1 MECINYPKNYPAIDS
16 TACDSIGFTWGQ
28 IGNDECGVCD
38 GDGPYEGYDCE
49 GNLSNINNGLIPEE
63 YSINNIYPN
72 PFNPV
77 ANIEFGLPE
86 NASVRIV
93 VYDIKG
99 RQVATLMD
107 SFQFAGYYSIN
118 WNATDY
124 SSGVYFI
131 RMMSEGFEQT
141 KKVILMK

>member
-1 MECINYPKNYPAIDS
+1 MDS
-16 TACDSIGFTWGQ
+16 TACDSLNYVWAQ
-28 IGNDECGVCD
+28 IGNDKCGECG
-38 GDGPYEGYDCE
+38 GDGPAEGYDCE
-49 GNLSNINNGLIPEE
+49 GNLSNINNGLIAEE